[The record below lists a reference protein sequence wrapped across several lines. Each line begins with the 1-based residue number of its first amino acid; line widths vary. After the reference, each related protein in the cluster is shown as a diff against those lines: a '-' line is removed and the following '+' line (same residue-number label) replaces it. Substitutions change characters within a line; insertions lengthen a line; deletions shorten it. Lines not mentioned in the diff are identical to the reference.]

1 MALEELVRMDIFSM
15 ASLASVGLSKD
26 FIRYRSTVERE
37 DVKLTIERVGQ
48 TSLKKWFGK
57 AQ

>member
-1 MALEELVRMDIFSM
+1 MRMDIFSM